1 MCFRFVF
8 DCPGVDDPEWSWTAP
23 PYFLDLV
30 MAAAAAAAVMMLSV
44 VNAGGGCFLDLVMA
58 AASAVM
64 MLSAVNAGG
73 GLRLSHLSILGAR
86 QSGLSVLVHFAMYFV
101 T

>member
-1 MCFRFVF
+1 VCFRFVF

-44 VNAGGGCFLDLVMA
+44 VNAGGG
-58 AASAVM
+58 
-64 MLSAVNAGG
+64 
-73 GLRLSHLSILGAR
+73 LRLSHLSILGAR